1 VIHELVLHVTIIVNL
16 RLQPR
21 QASLTTR
28 HLLSRTP
35 RNTMSAQH
43 IPNLL
48 TLRGGGRPRGGRGRG
63 RGCTG
68 ASDHGVLAASR
79 KDLDIQSTD
88 TDAAVSRLSAVSLE
102 YLNDQFARF
111 FVNGIGTRRLPI
123 INRGWSAIS
132 TSISKSIVRSPSNAR
147 LAQAPIPARLP
158 LISS

>member
-1 VIHELVLHVTIIVNL
+1 
-16 RLQPR
+16 
-21 QASLTTR
+21 
-28 HLLSRTP
+28 
-35 RNTMSAQH
+35 MSAQQ

-48 TLRGGGRPRGGRGRG
+48 TLRGGGRSRGGRGRG
-63 RGCTG
+63 RGDIG

-111 FVNGIGTRRLPI
+111 FVNGTGTRRLPI

-132 TSISKSIVRSPSNAR
+132 TSISESIVRTLANPP
-147 LAQAPIPARLP
+147 LAQAPIPARPP
-158 LISS
+158 LTSS